1 MSQNTKI
8 ILALLVGAALMWIYD
23 HRADISFLAT
33 NQKKL
38 TGAEKIWA
46 GIQEIGAP

>member
-1 MSQNTKI
+1 VSQNTKI
-8 ILALLVGAALMWIYD
+8 ILALLVGAALMWVWD

-38 TGAEKIWA
+38 TGAEKVWA
-46 GIQEIGAP
+46 GIQEIASP